1 MSENTV
7 QLRDKGV
14 LTLPMSLRRKYNLR
28 PGDVFTLI
36 DLGDGG
42 FLFSLKASRLAGL
55 GDKVGEMLDENGV
68 SLDDMLQTLD
78 EERTRYYADHHA
90 GKVE

>member
-14 LTLPMSLRRKYNLR
+14 LTLPIGLRRKYNLR

-36 DLGDGG
+36 ELGDGG
-42 FLFSLKASRLAGL
+42 FMLSPKASRLAGL
-55 GDKVGEMLDENGV
+55 GDKVAEMLDQADV
-68 SLDDMLQTLD
+68 SVEDMLLALD
-78 EERTRYYADHHA
+78 EERETYYAGHYASD
-90 GKVE
+90 GK

>member
-14 LTLPMSLRRKYNLR
+14 LTLPISLRRKYNLR

-36 DLGDGG
+36 ELGDSG
-42 FLFSLKASRLAGL
+42 FMLSLKASRLAGL
-55 GDKVGEMLDENGV
+55 GDKVAEMLDQADVNV
-68 SLDDMLQTLD
+68 DDVLQTLD
-78 EERTRYYADHHA
+78 EEREKYHFPA
-90 GKVE
+90 